1 MFDSHHAI
9 CELIYV
15 TLILFALHYIQQNA
29 RSTVQTEQAMP
40 EMLEGVGPGR
50 VSGSRYELF
59 RHICGTV
66 YVPQVCLF
74 VYLETDVRKKFIW
87 YRCDPEV
94 QKDPGKTAL

>member
-40 EMLEGVGPGR
+40 EVIKGMGPGR
-50 VSGSRYELF
+50 VKRQQICTFSDISVGQCMFRRCVFLFSGKYVLERFSF
-59 RHICGTV
+59 RRI
-66 YVPQVCLF
+66 F
-74 VYLETDVRKKFIW
+74 
-87 YRCDPEV
+87 
-94 QKDPGKTAL
+94 